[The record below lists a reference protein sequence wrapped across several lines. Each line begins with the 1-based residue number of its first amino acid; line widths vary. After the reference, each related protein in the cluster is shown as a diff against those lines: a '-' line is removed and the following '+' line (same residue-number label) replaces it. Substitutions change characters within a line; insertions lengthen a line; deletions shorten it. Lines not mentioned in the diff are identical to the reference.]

1 MPENGRFIVKR
12 KNLLSTHDRQINT
25 EVDMS
30 ENQKAF
36 CELAALAIERAAIKK
51 LIFSRPKDSEISKAS
66 ARLCENR
73 GRRMLAVEY
82 SLPGNTVSQKNFY
95 GDAMVEEIERLLD
108 GYSQANL
115 ITSLGDAEWKISKS
129 GKEALL
135 GSDKLKRKLQSDNSG
150 FEAAIESLDKEKN
163 YILSGKEEF
172 LIRLGISSKDGRVHD
187 KKQGKFRQIN
197 RFLEHIEDVYTS
209 LPAEGVINIFDLCCG
224 KSYLSFAVYYYLTA
238 IKKREV
244 KMLGVDLKRDVI
256 LWCEGLASELGFDGM
271 RFLVED
277 VTKTPADVKP
287 HMVISLHACDIA
299 TDIVVNTAIRMGAEV
314 ILSTPCCHRYLNDKI
329 NAGELEFVTRY
340 PHLRNKLCEA
350 ITDAIRAA
358 RLEGAGYAV
367 SVMELTDPDDTPKN
381 TFIRAIKRKGAA
393 ENTKN
398 IENYEKIL
406 SFVLGEGKE
415 NYLKGI

>member
-1 MPENGRFIVKR
+1 
-12 KNLLSTHDRQINT
+12 
-25 EVDMS
+25 MS
-30 ENQKAF
+30 ENQNAF
-36 CELAALAIERAAIKK
+36 IELATLAIEKVAIKK
-51 LIFSRPKDSEISKAS
+51 LIFSRPVSSEISKAS

-95 GDAMVEEIERLLD
+95 GDAMTEEIARLL
-108 GYSQANL
+108 GEYGQANL

-135 GSDKLKRKLQSDNSG
+135 GGDKLKRKLAANMDG
-150 FEAAIESLDKEKN
+150 FEAAVESLDKEKN
-163 YILSGKEEF
+163 YILTGKEEF

-187 KKQGKFRQIN
+187 KKQGKYRQIN
-197 RFLEHIEDVYTS
+197 RFLEHIEDVYSS
-209 LPAEGVINIFDLCCG
+209 LPSEGEINVFDLCCG

-238 IKKREV
+238 IKKRV
-244 KMLGVDLKRDVI
+244 VSMLGVDLKRDVI
-256 LWCEGLASELGFDGM
+256 LWCERLADELGFNGM
-271 RFLVED
+271 KFIVED
-277 VTKTPADVKP
+277 VTKTPADKKP

-329 NAGELEFVTRY
+329 NAGELGFVTKY

-350 ITDAIRAA
+350 VTDAIRAA

-381 TFIRAIKRKGAA
+381 TLIRAIKKKGAI
-393 ENTKN
+393 NNNKN
-398 IENYEKIL
+398 NDEDEYEKIL
-406 SFVLGEGKE
+406 SFILGDGKE